1 MAFGL
6 LQSIIPEVDKNT
18 TLYGAPNQTLAQGKI
33 SISSK
38 NYNPVRVRVCLSTTS
53 AYDDVEYLEYDRYI
67 NYGETYE
74 TGIISV
80 GNGQRIVVRADH
92 TKVNFVFTGEE
103 INEGSGILNGNYSGL
118 LGNVIST
125 NSDDKLLY
133 SVPTGLKANTAT
145 LNIVNLKSFPA
156 KARIGLLKSV
166 DAITDFSSEDYIEYD
181 VEIGPNDTYVR
192 SDLKLDESQKIVVS
206 SSNDSKLQFLVHGRL
221 RSALSGG
228 QDDFDVDGRLYVSGP
243 AGIGTVPRVKLD
255 VIGGALISGQA
266 KVGLGM
272 TIGNELFV
280 GQNLS
285 VGGTISGT
293 FDPTDVS
300 NAIFTQGSLP
310 AVDGSALT
318 GVTAQGTGVAIQ
330 DDTVP
335 QGTATTLN
343 FNGGIAAV
351 TNGSTATVSLANQVN
366 VLQTLT
372 VNSNKFIVEGATGN
386 TTVAGNVNV
395 QSNLTVSGHIDVLN
409 SHIVNVGYP
418 TSDHHAVSRSYV
430 DSKTTAMS
438 IALS

>member
-38 NYNPVRVRVCLSTTS
+38 NYNPVRVRVCLSTTP

-156 KARIGLLKSV
+156 KARIGLLKSA

-206 SSNDSKLQFLVHGRL
+206 SSNDSRLQFLVHGRL

-266 KVGLGM
+266 KIGLGM

-300 NAIFTQGSLP
+300 DAIFAQGSLP

-318 GVTAQGTGVAIQ
+318 GVTAQGTGVVIQ

>member
-103 INEGSGILNGNYSGL
+103 INEGTGILNGNYSGL

-156 KARIGLLKSV
+156 KARIGLLKSA

-228 QDDFDVDGRLYVSGP
+228 QDDFDVDGRLYVAGP
-243 AGIGTVPRVKLD
+243 AGIGTIPRAKLD
-255 VIGGALISGQA
+255 VIGDVLVSGGAT
-266 KVGLGM
+266 VGLGM

-318 GVTAQGTGVAIQ
+318 GVTAQGTGVVIQ

-372 VNSNKFIVEGATGN
+372 VNSNKFVVEGATGN

-418 TSDHHAVSRSYV
+418 TSDHHAASRSYV